1 MQDFLFVRMEK
12 RYIRL
17 RFSEILYIQA
27 EKKYVTVV
35 TQDKAYNTLSSM
47 NHIEKRL
54 PAELFCRIHR
64 SYIVSLGQICEFD
77 HELVYIGSRKIPI
90 AEKYKNVL
98 KNSVIILNGDNGS
111 DHSDN
116 EISKTT

>member
-1 MQDFLFVRMEK
+1 MQDFLFVKIEK
-12 RYIRL
+12 SYIR
-17 RFSEILYIQA
+17 FKFTEILYVQA
-27 EKKYVTVV
+27 ENKHVTIV
-35 TQDKAYNTLSSM
+35 TKDRSYRALSSM